1 MKKEFNGH
9 ESNCLFCLYY
19 DVGMIFQ
26 SYSME
31 YIVKKVT
38 VHCFAITTSIK
49 ELVLWLDDII
59 TITITVIVIGIY
71 FQRKHFVFPCFYFK
85 NA

>member
-9 ESNCLFCLYY
+9 ESNCLFYMYY

-31 YIVKKVT
+31 YIVKKSYST
-38 VHCFAITTSIK
+38 LLCYYYLNKRIS
-49 ELVLWLDDII
+49 LL
-59 TITITVIVIGIY
+59 IGWHHY
-71 FQRKHFVFPCFYFK
+71 NNNHSDSDRYLFPKKTLRVSLLLF
-85 NA
+85 